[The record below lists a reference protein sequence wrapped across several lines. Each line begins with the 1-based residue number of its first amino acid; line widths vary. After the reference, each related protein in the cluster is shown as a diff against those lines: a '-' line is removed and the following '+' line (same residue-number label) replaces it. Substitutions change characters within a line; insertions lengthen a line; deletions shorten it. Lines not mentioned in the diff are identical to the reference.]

1 MKSDIL
7 TKFIIHK
14 PLNCSSKNAVY
25 LILQNFINV
34 GNNILPVP
42 KSSFV
47 IGLTIIKVVTVNL
60 RTKNKL
66 SKKQKIF
73 HEHFC
78 SDDHNGIQEWVIT
91 SIEHVDDV
99 KLLTQSEHFWA
110 HKLETLYLN
119 GLNQRDIYAAY

>member
-1 MKSDIL
+1 M
-7 TKFIIHK
+7 
-14 PLNCSSKNAVY
+14 
-25 LILQNFINV
+25 
-34 GNNILPVP
+34 PVP

-47 IGLTIIKVVTVNL
+47 IGLTIIKVLTVNL

-78 SDDHNGIQEWVIT
+78 SDDHNGIQDWVIT